1 MAKMAIRIEGS
12 LKAKSFKPNNTCLMN
27 LAKIAKVAYLDSL
40 YLDQKFVENFYSGAS
55 LWKYLHIEPNQSPLM
70 E

>member
-1 MAKMAIRIEGS
+1 
-12 LKAKSFKPNNTCLMN
+12 MN

-40 YLDQKFVENFYSGAS
+40 YLDQKFVESFYSGAS